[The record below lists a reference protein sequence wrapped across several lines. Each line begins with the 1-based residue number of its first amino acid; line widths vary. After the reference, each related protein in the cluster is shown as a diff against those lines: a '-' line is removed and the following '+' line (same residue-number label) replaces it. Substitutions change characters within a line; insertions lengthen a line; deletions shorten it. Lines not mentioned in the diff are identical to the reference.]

1 MAVSIGSGAILG
13 VEGLPVTV
21 EVDLLRRL
29 PSIVIVGLPS
39 GSVRESAD
47 RVRSALASEGLE
59 FPRKR
64 VVVNLAPAGVKK
76 DGAAFDLPIAI
87 GILAASEQVK
97 EGRWADTLFAGEL
110 SLDGHLRPIQG
121 ALPLA
126 LMARNQGLKR
136 VVLPQENALEAAMVS
151 GLDVFGASR
160 LGDVVRWIGGENTL
174 AQPDRR
180 VPPAPPAAAMGQ
192 DLAEVRGQ
200 PRARRALEIAAAGG
214 HNLLLVGP
222 PGCGKTMLA
231 SRLPGILPPLDFEE
245 ALDVTRI
252 HSVAGLRPD
261 GAGVMRARPFRAPHH
276 TISGAGMVG
285 NARLQPGEISLAHH
299 GVLFLDEMPEFSS
312 HVLELLRGPIESRTI
327 QLSRSAGTVNF
338 PASFTLVGAANPCPC
353 GFSGHATRACR
364 CSPAQ
369 RARYASKLSGPLADR
384 VDLQVWVQPV
394 EPSRLSEIRPGESS
408 ATVRARVVQARKK
421 QTARFRGSELHTNA
435 ELQGDGV
442 RQAANPTSSA
452 VHTLQA
458 ALDKTGGS
466 ARGWSRILKVARTLA
481 DMEGADRVERSHVLE
496 ACACRLPDLGGPRC

>member
-1 MAVSIGSGAILG
+1 
-13 VEGLPVTV
+13 
-21 EVDLLRRL
+21 
-29 PSIVIVGLPS
+29 
-39 GSVRESAD
+39 
-47 RVRSALASEGLE
+47 LASEGLE

-64 VVVNLAPAGVKK
+64 VVINLAPAAIKK

-87 GILAASEQVK
+87 GIVAASAQVK
-97 EGRWADTLFAGEL
+97 EGRWRDTLFAGEL
-110 SLDGHLRPIQG
+110 SLDGHLRPIHG

-126 LMARNQGLKR
+126 LMARSQGLKR
-136 VVLPQENALEAAMVS
+136 MVLPEENAKEAAMVS
-151 GLDVFGASR
+151 GLDVYGARS
-160 LGDVVRWIGGENTL
+160 LGDVVRWLDDGEPL
-174 AQPDRR
+174 CQPDRTLQTPTLE
-180 VPPAPPAAAMGQ
+180 VPPNR

-252 HSVAGLRPD
+252 HSVAGLRPG
-261 GAGVMRARPFRAPHH
+261 GAGIMRARPFRAPHH

-285 NARLQPGEISLAHH
+285 NAKLQPGEISLAHH

-312 HVLELLRGPIESRTI
+312 HVLELLRGPLESRSI
-327 QLSRSAGTVNF
+327 QLTRSAGTVTF

-353 GFSGHATRACR
+353 GFSGHATRPCT

-369 RARYASKLSGPLADR
+369 RSRYASKLSGPLADR

-394 EPSRLSEIRPGESS
+394 EARRLSEARGGEDS
-408 ATVRARVVQARKK
+408 ATVRQRVQEARHRQA
-421 QTARFRGSELHTNA
+421 ARFSGSALHTNS
-435 ELQGDGV
+435 ELTGDAV
-442 RQAANPTSSA
+442 REAANPTTAA

-458 ALDKTGGS
+458 ALDRSGGS

-481 DMEGADRVERSHVLE
+481 DMEGAPRVQREHVLE
-496 ACACRLPDLGGPRC
+496 ACAHRLPELGGPPC